1 MGIIFILD
9 FSSVIQLRNLYS
21 PSEASMEF
29 SFVEKPQQVDNF
41 VDVVVVESFSYTNA
55 GGVATKCV

>member
-9 FSSVIQLRNLYS
+9 FSRVQVRNLYS
-21 PSEASMEF
+21 TRGASMEF

-41 VDVVVVESFSYTNA
+41 VDVV
-55 GGVATKCV
+55 CCCCC